1 MAVTS
6 AHLNLIDQFCVDSV
20 VLGTVPTPTSLG
32 ISVHASTSPDTAL
45 GATDNEVQ
53 RTKKRTKTEFIKV
66 DFLSYTNRWDPKTE
80 LHDL

>member
-6 AHLNLIDQFCVDSV
+6 AHLNLRDQFCVDSV

-45 GATDNEVQ
+45 EANEVQ
-53 RTKKRTKTEFIKV
+53 RTKKRTRTEFVKV
-66 DFLSYTNRWDPKTE
+66 DFLSYTNRWDPKAE